1 MGRAQINCELAE
13 LVQFAQRLQRARLER
28 DAFIPASILG
38 EPGWSLLLDLFV
50 AHHEERLVNS
60 SGACC
65 GAGLPQTTGLRWLD
79 KLDAAGLIV
88 RHPHPRD
95 TRFVMIALSA
105 EGADRMTAVLSRMVA
120 RIANSDRL
128 WESPANAMPALS
140 A

>member
-1 MGRAQINCELAE
+1 MGRAQVNCELAE

-28 DAFIPASILG
+28 DAYIPASVLG

-50 AHHEERLVNS
+50 AHHEGRLVNS

-95 TRFVMIALSA
+95 TRFVMIELSP
-105 EGADRMTAVLSRMVA
+105 EGVERMSAVLSRMVA

-128 WESPANAMPALS
+128 WEPATMATPVLRA
-140 A
+140 